1 MTSEVLFV
9 RSQYQQKR
17 AFILQFRSRT
27 ETLHKNEPQLSEYM
41 PHRHDKYIYILYLY
55 LVI

>member
-1 MTSEVLFV
+1 MNALFKCCTNLY
-9 RSQYQQKR
+9 SLYSLK
-17 AFILQFRSRT
+17 
-27 ETLHKNEPQLSEYM
+27 LSEYM